1 MFWFIEKVFT
11 GLLGVCTLAVFSGS
25 LPSNYKEPIKCVS
38 DHVKVDLSSSKS
50 TLVDINSNKTLF
62 YPFTG
67 SVNKYGGSCN
77 NIDDPYARA
86 CVPNKVKNMNVIVF
100 NLMSGINETK
110 YLVQHESCEYECR
123 LNES

>member
-1 MFWFIEKVFT
+1 MFT

-50 TLVDINSNKTLF
+50 THVDINSNKTLF
-62 YPFTG
+62 YPFT
-67 SVNKYGGSCN
+67 VNKCGGSCN

-100 NLMSGINETK
+100 NLISGINETK

-123 LNES
+123 LN